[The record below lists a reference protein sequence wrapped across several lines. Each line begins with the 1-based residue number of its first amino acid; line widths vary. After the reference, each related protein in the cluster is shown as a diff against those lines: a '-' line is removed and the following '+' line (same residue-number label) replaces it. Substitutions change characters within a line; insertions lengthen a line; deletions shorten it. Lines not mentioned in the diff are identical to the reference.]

1 MDHEVAAVHKPF
13 WQGFPLTNIASS
25 LTSDVLHQL
34 YQGVFKHLVGWCQS
48 LITPDELDARIR
60 VLPPAF
66 GVRHFSKGISP
77 LSQISGSERKA
88 MARILL
94 GCLIGR
100 LSAQGITAC
109 RSISDFIYLAQYNTH
124 DDGTLAAMKAALDCW
139 HKNRTY
145 FITAGVRHDF
155 NIPKFHSLL
164 HYIDSIRLFG
174 TTDNYNTEMF
184 ERLHI
189 DFAKEGWRSSNRR
202 DEFPQMIAW
211 LTRQEKIASFTNSP
225 KLLTVR
231 QAAAKATPPAVVRT
245 FTGQAVKLAKTAQ
258 SPRQALSQIA
268 QNHHAPSFVHSLKE
282 YVNQFGQRLSQADL
296 RATPLP
302 FSRLDVY
309 HNFKF
314 KPTLFD
320 PVDEAVSTEG
330 HQTVISRPS
339 DLTSLARFD
348 TVIAREKKDG
358 GGTGLTGMRVGRVKV
373 VFQLPKT
380 LSSGHPSPPH
390 WPQYTANLAGAP
402 TDVRHAILG
411 LVSGEI

>member
-1 MDHEVAAVHKPF
+1 MTA
-13 WQGFPLTNIASS
+13 
-25 LTSDVLHQL
+25 
-34 YQGVFKHLVGWCQS
+34 
-48 LITPDELDARIR
+48 DELDSRIR
-60 VLPPAF
+60 ALPPAF
-66 GVRHFSKGISP
+66 GIRHFAKGISP

-100 LSAQGITAC
+100 LPAQGIKAC
-109 RSISDFIYLAQYNTH
+109 RAILDFIYLAQYSTH
-124 DDGTLAAMKAALDCW
+124 DDGTLAAMKVALDCW
-139 HKNRTY
+139 HKNRIY

-189 DFAKEGWRSSNRR
+189 DFAKEGWRASNRR

-211 LTRQEKIASFTNSP
+211 LTRQEKIASFT
-225 KLLTVR
+225 TY
-231 QAAAKATPPAVVRT
+231 QAWLESSQKAASHAVVRT

-258 SPRQALSQIA
+258 SPRQALSQIT

-282 YVNQFGQRLSQADL
+282 YVNQFGQSLPQAVL

-314 KPTLFD
+314 EP
-320 PVDEAVSTEG
+320 
-330 HQTVISRPS
+330 
-339 DLTSLARFD
+339 TSLD
-348 TVIAREKKDG
+348 PGDES
-358 GGTGLTGMRVGRVKV
+358 GMRVGRVKV
-373 VFQLPKT
+373 IFQLPQT
-380 LSSGHPSPPH
+380 LSSGHSSPAH
-390 WPQYTANLAGAP
+390 WPKYPLAYVEWFSSFKPSHENNHEMYAITRPPPLTDGTIRGAVP
-402 TDVRHAILG
+402 TQPRFRGSQSL
-411 LVSGEI
+411 